1 MELRDDVIERST
13 SDRSFVLPLFSYLAA
28 SNSFPVLNPGTSQAE
43 SFVTLKDRAEHVVL
57 HLLNAENDRPVAIA
71 ASSPS
76 VLVACILA
84 CWVTNRAPALINPR
98 ATISET
104 RAIIESLDPS
114 IALLDAEASSR
125 EVGRIVGTQLA
136 VVDDRQ
142 PRTNDKVKLTW
153 ELFEASAPALI
164 LCTSGTTGTPKLVE
178 LSWKILRNNVE
189 LIGEWLRLSPDDAI
203 YIPLPLFHMAGLYP
217 LLAGLSSRCR
227 VFAPGWFD
235 ERAGADLLR
244 KGEITVAWPVFPVI
258 AQRLVNALEG
268 ETIASVRLIEVGAA
282 IEVIDA
288 LEQIFPDAACING
301 YGSTELGFATTTPIS
316 ASRETRTTTLGYA
329 AAGTSVEVH
338 AENGALLGPEEVGE
352 IWVRG
357 PQVME
362 RYRGSNAHTF
372 TSGDWLK
379 TGDLGFFDSKERLHL
394 LGRAD
399 DMMKL
404 SGELVSPLE
413 VEAVIESH
421 PKVNTARVIAVPNE
435 RGDNTAIAFVE
446 SKDGDQPNSAEL
458 REWCRTKLSAYKVP
472 AVWLR
477 ISQWPM
483 SATKISRL
491 GLKEFYLAGG
501 SSSLP

>member
-1 MELRDDVIERST
+1 
-13 SDRSFVLPLFSYLAA
+13 
-28 SNSFPVLNPGTSQAE
+28 
-43 SFVTLKDRAEHVVL
+43 
-57 HLLNAENDRPVAIA
+57 
-71 ASSPS
+71 
-76 VLVACILA
+76 
-84 CWVTNRAPALINPR
+84 
-98 ATISET
+98 
-104 RAIIESLDPS
+104 
-114 IALLDAEASSR
+114 
-125 EVGRIVGTQLA
+125 
-136 VVDDRQ
+136 
-142 PRTNDKVKLTW
+142 
-153 ELFEASAPALI
+153 
-164 LCTSGTTGTPKLVE
+164 
-178 LSWKILRNNVE
+178 
-189 LIGEWLRLSPDDAI
+189 
-203 YIPLPLFHMAGLYP
+203 
-217 LLAGLSSRCR
+217 
-227 VFAPGWFD
+227 
-235 ERAGADLLR
+235 
-244 KGEITVAWPVFPVI
+244 
-258 AQRLVNALEG
+258 
-268 ETIASVRLIEVGAA
+268 
-282 IEVIDA
+282 
-288 LEQIFPDAACING
+288 
-301 YGSTELGFATTTPIS
+301 
-316 ASRETRTTTLGYA
+316 
-329 AAGTSVEVH
+329 
-338 AENGALLGPEEVGE
+338 
-352 IWVRG
+352 
-357 PQVME
+357 ME